1 MYLPTQIITS
11 CFGTEIL
18 RQWHRPLL
26 LRCMQQMWLQPKH
39 YHVDRGQKEV
49 SRDKP
54 HLFNFSKFLLFCHV
68 ICISYNSDSKHT
80 SWNLNWKDDI
90 FQGMPV
96 EHPLNPTFF
105 ALNGSLPDCLS
116 STKNN
121 ISTVLSEIKG
131 PAIFINKGEAE
142 GKSVCKFKA
151 ISSRW

>member
-1 MYLPTQIITS
+1 
-11 CFGTEIL
+11 
-18 RQWHRPLL
+18 
-26 LRCMQQMWLQPKH
+26 
-39 YHVDRGQKEV
+39 
-49 SRDKP
+49 
-54 HLFNFSKFLLFCHV
+54 
-68 ICISYNSDSKHT
+68 
-80 SWNLNWKDDI
+80 
-90 FQGMPV
+90 MPV